1 LLITTITRI
10 ILFSAPKKSYLAH
23 HIMFIL
29 VFERSFHGTYVK
41 KGREAGTL

>member
-1 LLITTITRI
+1 
-10 ILFSAPKKSYLAH
+10 
-23 HIMFIL
+23 MFIL